1 VSHFVTPLD
10 CRKLPDQRDG
20 RALWKLLAPLVYVS
34 DSLAATITVPP
45 GFVTDFASVPRLP
58 LAYLMAGDTAH
69 EAAVVHDWLYTTH
82 GVDGQPITRAQA
94 DATFRE
100 AIAAA
105 GNQAPGWLMWAAVR
119 LGGRSSWG
127 ADGPQQAPEVAAVID
142 HAGGP

>member
-1 VSHFVTPLD
+1 MSHFVTPLD
-10 CRKLPDQRDG
+10 CRKLPEQREG

-34 DSLAATITVPP
+34 DGLRETITVPAS
-45 GFVTDFASVPRLP
+45 FITDFASVPRLP

-82 GVDGQPITRAQA
+82 GVEGKPITRAQA

-105 GNQAPGWLMWAAVR
+105 GGQAPGWLMWAAVR
-119 LGGRSSWG
+119 LGGRGSWG
-127 ADGPQQAPEVAAVID
+127 ADGPDQPEHVATAID